1 MKRAAL
7 SRKTPLTG
15 RRPKRSKVNG
25 IDYLALCRGQQCY
38 LRLPHVTIH
47 DPATVVACHSNQ
59 SKHGKGMG
67 LKAGDE
73 FTVPGCYSCHM
84 ELDQG
89 RLYTRQQKFQA
100 WDAAYARWLVHREKL
115 LQGLTIE
122 EILQGEH
129 HGISHS

>member
-1 MKRAAL
+1 MMRSTL
-7 SRKTPLTG
+7 TRKTPLTG
-15 RRPKRSKVNG
+15 RRSKRTKSPDG
-25 IDYLALCRGQQCY
+25 IDYVALCRGQQCY

-67 LKAGDE
+67 LKAADI

-89 RLYTRQQKFQA
+89 RLMSKSQKFAA
-100 WDAAYARWLVHREKL
+100 WDAAYARWEVDRAKL
-115 LQGLTIE
+115 INPQGDNHDDDK
-122 EILQGEH
+122 G
-129 HGISHS
+129 

>member
-1 MKRAAL
+1 MMRSTL
-7 SRKTPLTG
+7 IRKTPLTG
-15 RRPKRSKVNG
+15 RRSKRAKSPDG

-67 LKAGDE
+67 LKAADI

-89 RLYTRQQKFQA
+89 RLMTKQQKFAA
-100 WDAAYARWLVHREKL
+100 WDAAYARWEADRAKL
-115 LQGLTIE
+115 ITPTQGDENGTD
-122 EILQGEH
+122 
-129 HGISHS
+129 SD

>member
-1 MKRAAL
+1 MKRSPL
-7 SRKTPLTG
+7 TRKTALTG
-15 RRPKRSKVNG
+15 RRKSPKKTGG

-59 SKHGKGMG
+59 SIHGKGMG
-67 LKAGDE
+67 LKASDE

-89 RLYTRQQKFQA
+89 RLYTRQQKFDA
-100 WDAAYARWLVHREKL
+100 WDAAYARWKSDREKL
-115 LQGLTIE
+115 LK
-122 EILQGEH
+122 GEKDGTADH
-129 HGISHS
+129 